1 MGKIKSKANNKLA
14 KLVKFAETVKEADPS
29 TLVARF
35 EETPVLPGWTTNP
48 RWLRIAF
55 VLKQV
60 AQDRNSAKSIRLT
73 FAPRLHIARFTCR
86 LHLRGQSTR
95 AGGGPPAPLP
105 ATLRPLRRLD
115 QLFSRVAR
123 GAGPERRGS
132 LVNSSPQLLFAPR
145 ALRVL
150 RAEAE
155 PERLVDLT
163 PSCWMRVLI
172 RSAKGDLTL
181 TNLLHH

>member
-35 EETPVLPGWTTNP
+35 QERPASLGGQPILGGW
-48 RWLRIAF
+48 RIAF

-86 LHLRGQSTR
+86 LHLRGRSRHQQGAVPPRRFQQRS
-95 AGGGPPAPLP
+95 GPSGC
-105 ATLRPLRRLD
+105 LD

-123 GAGPERRGS
+123 GAGPERRGQS
-132 LVNSSPQLLFAPR
+132 RKFLLPTTA
-145 ALRVL
+145 V
-150 RAEAE
+150 
-155 PERLVDLT
+155 
-163 PSCWMRVLI
+163 C
-172 RSAKGDLTL
+172 SAGA
-181 TNLLHH
+181 